1 VPPEIRL
8 AARLAPIEP
17 PWDQRVARV
26 LVRPLRHS
34 RVTPNGITT
43 LALILGLLSAWL
55 YALGGRAAHFGGLL
69 FILACIL
76 DHADGELARMTGR
89 TSTFGHYYDLIAD
102 ALVLTALFLGIGAGL
117 SGGEAGE
124 RPLHLG
130 MLAGGAT
137 GLTVLLRLELER
149 RAGRSATRQPNLF
162 GFELQDLT
170 YLLGPV
176 TWLGGLEPF
185 LTLAAIGA
193 PLYALLVLWTLG
205 RHLQRTE
212 FLL

>member
-17 PWDQRVARV
+17 PWDQRLARV

-55 YALGGRAAHFGGLL
+55 YAHGGSAAHLGGVL
-69 FILACIL
+69 FILSCL
-76 DHADGELARMTGR
+76 FDHADGELARMTGR

-102 ALVLTALFLGIGAGL
+102 ALVLTALFVGIGAGL

-124 RPLHLG
+124 RTLHLG
-130 MLAGGAT
+130 VLAGGAT
-137 GLTVLLRLELER
+137 GLIVLLRLELER

-170 YLLGPV
+170 YLVGPV

-185 LTLAAIGA
+185 LILAAIGA

-205 RHLQRTE
+205 RHLQRTGIPQ
-212 FLL
+212 